1 MDGTDGARRSEPY
14 DPYLPRGG
22 SSNGAGGAGGA
33 GRAGGSSQTAHIQQQ
48 IDETV
53 GAMRDN
59 IARVAE
65 RGERLDALQDKTD
78 GLAVSAQSFR
88 KGANRVRKKMWW
100 QNMKWTLIVGLG
112 IVVLLIII
120 IVPIVNSQKNDGK

>member
-1 MDGTDGARRSEPY
+1 MSEPY

>member
-1 MDGTDGARRSEPY
+1 SEPY

-22 SSNGAGGAGGA
+22 SSAAGAAGGS
-33 GRAGGSSQTAHIQQQ
+33 RAAGSSQTAHIQQQ

-78 GLAVSAQSFR
+78 GLAVSAQTFR
-88 KGANRVRKKMWW
+88 KGANRVRKRMWW
-100 QNMKWTLIVGLG
+100 QNMKV
-112 IVVLLIII
+112 
-120 IVPIVNSQKNDGK
+120 

>member
-1 MDGTDGARRSEPY
+1 MNRSEPY

-22 SSNGAGGAGGA
+22 SSANTAGA
-33 GRAGGSSQTAHIQQQ
+33 GRAGTSQTAHIQQQ

-65 RGERLDALQDKTD
+65 RGERLDALQDKT
-78 GLAVSAQSFR
+78 GT
-88 KGANRVRKKMWW
+88 W
-100 QNMKWTLIVGLG
+100 
-112 IVVLLIII
+112 LLL
-120 IVPIVNSQKNDGK
+120 